1 MQASLSQSEEVFYR
15 SHITKYFYFQGDEK
29 KIYEFIVRHFLAC
42 CSQDAQGFE
51 TTVELSVADELVGL
65 SNSVNNL

>member
-1 MQASLSQSEEVFYR
+1 MYHFNF
-15 SHITKYFYFQGDEK
+15 INFFFQGDEK

-51 TTVELSVADELVGL
+51 TTAEISVADELVRKK
-65 SNSVNNL
+65 